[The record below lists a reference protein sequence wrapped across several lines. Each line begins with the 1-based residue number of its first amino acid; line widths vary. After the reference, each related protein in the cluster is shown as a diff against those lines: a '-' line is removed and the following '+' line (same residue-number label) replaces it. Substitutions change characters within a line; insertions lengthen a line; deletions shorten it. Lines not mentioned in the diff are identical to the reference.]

1 MAALDPKLS
10 VLIDAVRDALVRVAD
25 DDILPRLE
33 HLDRELADDRHE
45 ALRRADDE
53 RSAAVQAAVAT
64 AVESARA
71 DLRAHYDPQ
80 HTRLLEQA
88 AAVSQRLQAAEQS
101 AVDARGHAASLTE
114 QVSYL
119 QARLGDLDQMW
130 RAATADRDALAQQ
143 SSARVGG
150 LRTALAALD
159 SCSTLTQCLDAL
171 GTALAAVSPR
181 SAVLLPRGVVW
192 QLWTSNGLGR
202 EAAAEFAKPQFAAPW
217 TRETLGAVAGPVAVA
232 ELPDGSVGVHAFVSV
247 PPRESGYLWPLVV
260 GDVVTVIVYADRDA
274 AEPVAGSTEEW
285 KAMVACV
292 VSHARL
298 AIECVTASQLL
309 RSAGVVLNHGVTR
322 ASA

>member
-25 DDILPRLE
+25 EDISPRLE
-33 HLDRELADDRHE
+33 HFDRELADDREE
-45 ALRRADDE
+45 AQRRADEE
-53 RSAAVQAAVAT
+53 RTAAVHAAVAT

-71 DLRAHYDPQ
+71 DLRAHYDPE
-80 HTRLLEQA
+80 HARLLDQVA
-88 AAVSQRLQAAEQS
+88 GLTQRQQAAEQS

-130 RAATADRDALAQQ
+130 RAATAERDALAQQ
-143 SSARVGG
+143 SSARVAELGS
-150 LRTALAALD
+150 ALAALD
-159 SCSTLTQCLDAL
+159 DCSTLTQCLDAL
-171 GTALAAVSPR
+171 GTSLAAVSPR

-192 QLWTSNGLGR
+192 QLWAANGLGHDS
-202 EAAAEFAKPQFAAPW
+202 AAGLAKPQFAAPW
-217 TRETLGAVAGPVAVA
+217 ARETFGAAAGPVAVA
-232 ELPDGSVGVHAFVSV
+232 ELPDGPAGVHAFVPV
-247 PPRESGYLWPLVV
+247 PPRESGYLWPLAV
-260 GDVVTVIVYADRDA
+260 GDVVTVIVYADRNA

-285 KAMVACV
+285 KTMVGRV
-292 VSHARL
+292 VAHARL
-298 AIECVTASQLL
+298 AIEGVTASQLL